1 MTTYKP
7 EELLRKL
14 NTREDIQERI
24 ILVYGEDAYYRQ
36 RISSAIADFVYG
48 ETPEE
53 DREIS
58 LFEKDTNLGELEG
71 VINSYPFFSGASLVI
86 LKDEK
91 LLGKAESENIKKQ
104 QERLGKILNDIPE
117 YCTVFISAVKLD
129 GRTKFAKDLIKQAA
143 ACSCEPIK
151 VYNLGYWLNDK
162 AEELGGSLDR
172 NAQECIMEY
181 LEPLEVAPLQLL
193 EQELTKLAVYAGERK
208 RWTKRDVEE
217 IFASLPEVGS
227 FALSNAI
234 AEHKLITALEIL
246 AAEEKKGTPIIKLCG
261 GIMFQLR
268 KMLQIKELQE
278 EHYNS
283 KQIGEAMGIRFSS
296 ILNKNIDQCSKFNY
310 GDLQTALIALAQLN
324 IDLRSGGRQYSKL
337 KEILIKLLNPRG

>member
-7 EELLRKL
+7 EELLKKL
-14 NTREDIQERI
+14 NKRDSLQERI
-24 ILVYGEDAYYRQ
+24 ILVYGEDSYYRQ
-36 RISSAIADFVYG
+36 RINSAIANFVYG
-48 ETPEE
+48 DTPEE
-53 DREIS
+53 DREITV
-58 LFEKDTNLGELEG
+58 FEKDTNLGELEG
-71 VINSYPFFSGASLVI
+71 VINSYPFFSGSSLVV

-91 LLGKAESENIKKQ
+91 LLGKAESENVKKQ
-104 QERLGKILNDIPE
+104 QERLGKILSDIPE

-151 VYNLGYWLNDK
+151 VYNLGDWLNEK

-193 EQELTKLAVYAGERK
+193 EQELEKLAVYAGERK
-208 RWTKRDVEE
+208 RWTQKDVEE

-227 FALSNAI
+227 FALSNAV
-234 AEHKLITALEIL
+234 AEHKLIAALEIL
-246 AAEEKKGTPIIKLCG
+246 AAEEKKGTAIIKLCG
-261 GIMFQLR
+261 GLMFQLR

-278 EHYNS
+278 EHYNP
-283 KQIGEAMGIRFSS
+283 KQIGEAMGIRFSG
-296 ILNKNIDQCSKFNY
+296 ILNRNIAQCRKFTY
-310 GDLQTALIALAQLN
+310 GELQDALLAMAQLN

-337 KEILIKLLNPRG
+337 KEILVRLLNPRG